1 MFSDHLVIGCSRPV
15 AEKQASS
22 SRVDFSGLHT
32 VFVARALI
40 WLCDC
45 NAADGFVFSRGRV
58 RASRPPSYSVRFKF
72 HYNDGFVSLNIL
84 LAACRAAQRLAE
96 EEKHLLE

>member
-1 MFSDHLVIGCSRPV
+1 MLSDPLVIGCGRTV
-15 AEKQASS
+15 AEKPASS
-22 SRVDFSGLHT
+22 SRLDFDGLHA

-45 NAADGFVFSRGRV
+45 NAADGFVFSGGGV
-58 RASRPPSYSVRFKF
+58 RASRPPSYSVPFKF
-72 HYNDGFVSLNIL
+72 HYNDGFVFLNIL
-84 LAACRAAQRLAE
+84 LAASRAARRLAE